1 MKKAALISAFLGTI
15 IEVYDYTVFPFLIP
29 IIVEVF
35 SQEYPGKASINFTVL
50 AYIVSYLIKPIGAI
64 SCGYLIDQF
73 GQRRVMLYT
82 TLLMT
87 IATLLIGLLPTRWL
101 CVSYGSV
108 LIACR
113 IMQGLSIS
121 GEFSSAMIFAVE
133 HGKIKPALFGSLA
146 FVGGCIGIVIANLA
160 AFILLYMVPHERIIQ
175 FEWRI
180 PFLFGALGCLAV
192 LFIRNSPNGV
202 VRESRSLSLS
212 YWNLVKTHK
221 RELIDAFVI
230 SSLSASAFYITF
242 VFLPTFLTS
251 LLNVHSHKE
260 SILITLLSLVIYL
273 LLLPFGGMLADRIG
287 IRKQIRL
294 ASILYLL
301 FSYVVFALLPQLS
314 VTSCIVTLT
323 LFAIVQALLNSA
335 LPAFLVMQFP
345 KEQRGKGLAISYNIS
360 LALFAGLMP
369 YWMISSKDLVNPGI
383 PITICAAL
391 SLLIINHERK
401 SYGYLRS
408 KFGYRF

>member
-1 MKKAALISAFLGTI
+1 MKKAPLTSAFLGTI
-15 IEVYDYTVFPFLIP
+15 IEVYDFSVFPFLIP
-29 IIVEVF
+29 ILVEVF
-35 SQEYPGKASINFTVL
+35 SHEYPGRASINFTVL

-87 IATLLIGLLPTRWL
+87 IATLLIGLSPTRWL
-101 CVSYGSV
+101 CVSYGSI
-108 LIACR
+108 LIVCR

-133 HGKIKPALFGSLA
+133 HGKNQPALFGSLA
-146 FVGGCIGIVIANLA
+146 FVGGCIGIVFANLA
-160 AFILLYMVPHERIIQ
+160 AFILLYVAPNQQIIE
-175 FEWRI
+175 FAWRI
-180 PFLFGALGCLAV
+180 PFLLGALGCLAV
-192 LFIRNSPNGV
+192 LFIRNSIKGV
-202 VRESRSLSLS
+202 VRKSRSSSLT
-212 YWNLVKTHK
+212 YRNLVKTYK
-221 RELIDAFVI
+221 RELIEAFVI
-230 SSLSASAFYITF
+230 TSLSASAFYITF

-251 LLNVHSHKE
+251 LLNAHSHKE
-260 SILITLLSLVIYL
+260 SILITLLSLVLYL
-273 LLLPFGGMLADRIG
+273 LLLPFGGILADRIG

-314 VTSCIVTLT
+314 ITSCIVTLA

-335 LPAFLVMQFP
+335 LPAFLVIQFP
-345 KEQRGKGLAISYNIS
+345 KEQRGKALAISYNIS

-369 YWMISSKDLVNPGI
+369 YWLITSNDQVNPGI

-408 KFGYRF
+408 KFGY

>member
-1 MKKAALISAFLGTI
+1 MKKAPIISVFLGTI
-15 IEVYDYTVFPFLIP
+15 IEVYDFTVFPFLIP
-29 IIVEVF
+29 VLADVF
-35 SQEYPGKASINFTVL
+35 SHEYSGRESINFTVL

-73 GQRRVMLYT
+73 GQKRVMLYA

-87 IATLLIGLLPTRWL
+87 IATLLIGLMPTHWL
-101 CVSYGSV
+101 CTSYGSV
-108 LIACR
+108 LIVCR

-133 HGKIKPALFGSLA
+133 HGKKTPALLGSLA
-146 FVGGCIGIVIANLA
+146 FVGGCIGIVFANLA
-160 AFILLYMVPHERIIQ
+160 AFILLYMVPHEQIIQ
-175 FEWRI
+175 FAWRI

-192 LFIRNSPNGV
+192 LFIINSIQEEGKV
-202 VRESRSLSLS
+202 QGSSALTYRS
-212 YWNLVKTHK
+212 LVKTHK
-221 RELIDAFVI
+221 RKLTEAFLI

-242 VFLPTFLTS
+242 VFLPTLLTS
-251 LLNVHSHKE
+251 LLNVHSHKD
-260 SILITLLSLVIYL
+260 SILITLLTLVVYL

-287 IRKQIRL
+287 IRRQIKI
-294 ASILYLL
+294 ASVLYLL
-301 FSYVVFALLPQLS
+301 FSYAVFALLPQLS
-314 VTSCIVTLT
+314 VTSCIATLT
-323 LFAIVQALLNSA
+323 LFSITQALLNSA
-335 LPAFLVMQFP
+335 LPAFLVVQFP
-345 KEQRGKGLAISYNIS
+345 KEQRGKALAVSYNVS

-369 YWMISSKDLVNPGI
+369 YFLLSSNNQFNPGI
-383 PITICAAL
+383 PITICAVL